1 MLSLFKND
9 LKQLKD
15 FFVIYIGCLVL
26 NFIISGLSYN
36 QDIAVIT
43 FYLIVF
49 VFTLIIPTIN
59 LRHLFSEAK
68 ETYYNSLPLTRLQ
81 SFMIHY
87 LSGIICLIV
96 PVIIYCVLLQGDFLK
111 NSLALLLIILLYYT
125 LSNLSAYLTTTL
137 FMHIVLQMVIIFVP
151 IVLYFSL
158 SLVYASFIK
167 GVVYDGMS
175 LDMISSL
182 MPFIRIAAAA
192 SVDLELNYFIYI
204 GYLVVSFLLTLYI
217 CKNRDRS
224 NNYQGFTYKIVAQI
238 IRLIII
244 ISGSWLLASLLGV
257 SSASIK
263 TFVIINIIATVIVTF
278 IIQFIHFKRIKYQ
291 LCIIQSAL
299 IVFVTVVVFAGS
311 KNYLENYIPDAVDAV
326 VIDQD
331 AAGVKSDIRITDDQE
346 IAKVSKIH
354 QELIESSRVDDL
366 PRKINITYYC
376 SNGSKVVRRYS
387 VEHTE
392 YEKIVNEIDKNLIK
406 SWNGKYYQLLEK
418 MDKCQK
424 IEFFNNENYI
434 IDSKDELQLL
444 KEILQRK
451 LTDFENDPSLL
462 KNVVSGEE
470 FWCNVN
476 FKNSSSMYY
485 YNTNDPMFLAL
496 ADFNK
501 IKAN

>member
-1 MLSLFKND
+1 
-9 LKQLKD
+9 
-15 FFVIYIGCLVL
+15 
-26 NFIISGLSYN
+26 
-36 QDIAVIT
+36 
-43 FYLIVF
+43 
-49 VFTLIIPTIN
+49 
-59 LRHLFSEAK
+59 
-68 ETYYNSLPLTRLQ
+68 
-81 SFMIHY
+81 
-87 LSGIICLIV
+87 
-96 PVIIYCVLLQGDFLK
+96 
-111 NSLALLLIILLYYT
+111 
-125 LSNLSAYLTTTL
+125 
-137 FMHIVLQMVIIFVP
+137 
-151 IVLYFSL
+151 
-158 SLVYASFIK
+158 
-167 GVVYDGMS
+167 
-175 LDMISSL
+175 

-263 TFVIINIIATVIVTF
+263 TFVMINIIATVIVTF

-485 YNTNDPMFLAL
+485 YNTNDPMSLAL